1 MDIRKCLLLTDYLQP
16 KKLNMY
22 QIMFNWIYYMHY
34 IQILKC
40 FKIVPYGYFNFV
52 YAGEYGANKLQNQIR
67 EMNEVFVIPKMVK
80 CL

>member
-1 MDIRKCLLLTDYLQP
+1 MTDYLQP

-52 YAGEYGANKLQNQIR
+52 
-67 EMNEVFVIPKMVK
+67 
-80 CL
+80 

>member
-1 MDIRKCLLLTDYLQP
+1 MIELPTA

-52 YAGEYGANKLQNQIR
+52 
-67 EMNEVFVIPKMVK
+67 
-80 CL
+80 

>member
-1 MDIRKCLLLTDYLQP
+1 MDIRKCLLMVELPTA

-22 QIMFNWIYYMHY
+22 QIMCNWIYYMHY

-52 YAGEYGANKLQNQIR
+52 QEGESL
-67 EMNEVFVIPKMVK
+67 
-80 CL
+80 